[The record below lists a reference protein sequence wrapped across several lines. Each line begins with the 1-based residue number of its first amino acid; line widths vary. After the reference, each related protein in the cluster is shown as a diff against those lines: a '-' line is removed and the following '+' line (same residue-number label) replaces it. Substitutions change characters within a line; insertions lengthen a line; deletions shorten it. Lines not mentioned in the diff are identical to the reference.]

1 MAVGNPGS
9 GRSRQN
15 LENRSTMTRMQV
27 LLSDEG
33 RSVMKSTPR
42 CDHGRLGMGNGT
54 SLPEG
59 RWRELLEM
67 AQSGQPWTNLLTSL
81 AMFGHQKRS
90 LSSERVALAPGW
102 PVPSE
107 VCDEWMRGVRCVL
120 GTYWWL
126 GGQPGGLGLAVDGG
140 VIPRELRA
148 GWSANGGV
156 NSRKRR
162 DGRAANG
169 GDNSRERRDG
179 WAANGGENSRE
190 QRDGRAA
197 NGGVNSREPRDGR
210 AANGG
215 VTPREPRD
223 GRAANGG
230 INSRERRA

>member
-27 LLSDEG
+27 LLSDDG

-42 CDHGRLGMGNGT
+42 CDQGRLGMGNGT

-126 GGQPGGLGLAVDGG
+126 GGQPGGLDGG
-140 VIPRELRA
+140 VAETT
-148 GWSANGGV
+148 
-156 NSRKRR
+156 
-162 DGRAANG
+162 
-169 GDNSRERRDG
+169 
-179 WAANGGENSRE
+179 GGEVHTMGLVMISAGKIPSGSSRVSSVAWI
-190 QRDGRAA
+190 RDRASALTLRGPGR
-197 NGGVNSREPRDGR
+197 
-210 AANGG
+210 
-215 VTPREPRD
+215 
-223 GRAANGG
+223 
-230 INSRERRA
+230 